1 MRTVRKRDVKGLIF
15 NIQGYSVQDGPGI
28 RTTVFLKGC
37 PLKCQWCSN
46 AESQASF
53 PELAFI
59 RKLCT
64 LCGRCV
70 KACPEEAISID
81 GSDVRV
87 ERNLCTCCGKCIEV
101 CHPTAL
107 KIWGE
112 EISVG
117 EALQEVEK
125 DRPFYKNSGGGVT
138 LSGGEPLNQPGFT
151 LAFLQRCHEI
161 GLDTCLD
168 TCGFV
173 DPHILEKALK
183 YTDLVLYDL
192 KHMDSV
198 IHQRLTGVPN
208 QLILDNAK
216 LIADKGIPMIMRVP
230 LVPGLNDSA
239 ENISSIAAFTRNL
252 KSVHQIDLL
261 PYHRFGISKYEA
273 LGHPYALSSLQSPG
287 KEDVEKAKHIIVEQF
302 NLQCN
307 IGG

>member
-1 MRTVRKRDVKGLIF
+1 MRKQDVKGLVF

-28 RTTVFLKGC
+28 RTTVFLTGC

-46 AESQASF
+46 IESQASS
-53 PELAFI
+53 PQLAFI

-70 KACPEEAISID
+70 QACPEGAISINWD
-81 GSDVRV
+81 DVKV
-87 ERNLCTCCGKCIEV
+87 ERNLCTYCGKCVEV
-101 CHPTAL
+101 CHPAAL

-117 EALQEVEK
+117 EALQEVKK
-125 DRPFYKNSGGGVT
+125 DRPFYENSGGGVT
-138 LSGGEPLNQPGFT
+138 LSGGEPLNQPRFA
-151 LAFLQRCHEI
+151 LALLQLCHKI
-161 GLDTCLD
+161 GIHTCLD
-168 TCGFV
+168 TCGFA
-173 DPHILEKALK
+173 DPHTLEKALK

-192 KHMDSV
+192 KHMDSTS
-198 IHQRLTGVPN
+198 HQQLTGVPN

-216 LIADKGIPMIMRVP
+216 LIADERIPMIIRVP
-230 LVPGLNDSA
+230 LIPMINDSE
-239 ENISSIAAFTRNL
+239 ENISSIAAFTRSL
-252 KSVHQIDLL
+252 RSVHQIDLL

-273 LGHPYALSSLQSPG
+273 LDHTYALSSLPSPG
-287 KEDVEKAKHIIVEQF
+287 KEAVERAKHIIVEQF